1 MPPPEVWG
9 PAVWRLFHTLA
20 ERINEH
26 AYPHLSKELFQVIS
40 GICKFLPCPDCSSD
54 AVRFLAKIKIQDLKT
69 KTDFKNM
76 LYLFHN
82 YVNVKKRKPLFNYA
96 NMNVYKNYRLLPIFN
111 NFVIHYN
118 TKGNMRL
125 LTESFQRQFVIK
137 GCRKWLFSNIHF
149 FIPSP
154 SPNPS
159 PSPIPNPSPVQNI
172 KEEPVEVEVE
182 VKEEEEEESLQIAET
197 SEEVYEQPT
206 TNAETKKKKKNRNK
220 AK

>member
-26 AYPHLSKELFQVIS
+26 AYPHLSKQLFQVIS

-54 AVRFLAKIKIQDLKT
+54 AVRFLAKIKIEDLKT

-154 SPNPS
+154 SPIPS
-159 PSPIPNPSPVQNI
+159 PLQNPSPVQNI

-182 VKEEEEEESLQIAET
+182 VKEEEEEDSLQIPET
-197 SEEVYEQPT
+197 SEEVYEQPAPNT
-206 TNAETKKKKKNRNK
+206 ETKKKKKNRNK